1 MVAVPTGGAD
11 RSGRGTS
18 SVDATLYS
26 AMALVLD
33 AVLIAGLAREL
44 ESRLHGARLRA
55 VRLDRRRRSLALLF
69 RAGTLRFGLNP
80 GTASVVWS
88 EAIEPESEDRPLP
101 ARVRGVRALRDDRVL
116 ILSFARVRGSRPL
129 ADVIVEWIANR
140 WTAVVTEGPDKVVRH
155 VLVERTG
162 ERALRTGHV
171 WIPPAPSRRAGVD
184 GELTI
189 ERWRELLLRVQPEE
203 RRQALLAGVAWT
215 SPLNADA
222 LLGAAV
228 RVSGPMADDAL
239 DAGHRRWEQI
249 ARVALGSSGGQPSL
263 WRAGSG
269 LQPYPLPLAG
279 AEAEPVPSLLDA
291 CTRVAA
297 PEPPL
302 APEVPHALLDALRE
316 RAVRAWAR
324 VDALRRQLAEAPEPH
339 QLRTFGDLLLARL
352 TDFERGAD
360 RARILDFDGIP
371 MEVELDPKRSPQDN
385 AAAYYERAARAGRAR
400 TRLPG
405 LIAAAEREAQRLDAL
420 VERARDGR
428 AHRREILAEVP
439 EREAAVGPMAPA
451 RPYSVYRSSG
461 GLEIRVGRGARHND
475 DLTFHHSGPSDIW
488 MHARH
493 AAGAHVVLRWR
504 GDGNPPARDLAEAA
518 CLAALHSKART
529 SGSVPVDWTRR
540 KYVRKGRKAPPGQV
554 LVERAKT
561 LFVTPDPQLE
571 ERLRR

>member
-1 MVAVPTGGAD
+1 
-11 RSGRGTS
+11 
-18 SVDATLYS
+18 
-26 AMALVLD
+26 MALVLD

-44 ESRLHGARLRA
+44 EARLHGARLRA

-80 GTASVVWS
+80 GAASVAWS

-101 ARVRGVRALRDDRVL
+101 ARVRRVRALRDDRVL
-116 ILSFARVRGSRPL
+116 ILSFARVRGSPPL

-155 VLVERTG
+155 ILVERTG

-171 WIPPAPSRRAGVD
+171 WIPPTPSRRAGVD
-184 GELTI
+184 GALTL
-189 ERWRELLLRVQPEE
+189 ERWRELLLRVKPEE

-215 SPLNADA
+215 SPLNTDA

-228 RVSGPMADDAL
+228 HASGPMAGEAL
-239 DAGHRRWEQI
+239 DEGHRRWEEI

-263 WRAGSG
+263 GRAGGS
-269 LQPYPLPLAG
+269 LQPYPLPLAET
-279 AEAEPVPSLLDA
+279 EAEPTPSLLDA

-297 PEPPL
+297 PEPPD
-302 APEVPHALLDALRE
+302 VPHALLDALRE
-316 RAVRAWAR
+316 RVVRAWAR
-324 VDALRRQLAEAPEPH
+324 VDALRRELADAPEPH
-339 QLRTFGDLLLARL
+339 QLRTVGDLLLARL
-352 TDFERGAD
+352 TDLERGAD
-360 RARILDFDGIP
+360 RARLLDFEGVP
-371 MEVELDPKRSPQDN
+371 VEVKLDPKRSPQDN

-405 LIAAAEREAQRLDAL
+405 LITAAEREAHRLDAL
-420 VERARDGR
+420 VERTQDGR
-428 AHRREILAEVP
+428 ALEREIRAELP
-439 EREAAVGPMAPA
+439 EREAAVGPMAPP

-475 DLTFHHSGPSDIW
+475 DLTFHHSGPGDIW

-504 GDGNPPARDLAEAA
+504 GDGNPPARDLSEAA

-561 LFVTPDPQLE
+561 LFVTPDPRLE
-571 ERLRR
+571 ERLRG